1 MAKAYIIKHKETGVQ
16 FIASSGKRVWA
27 GPGHAKN
34 AYNQSS
40 YYHRDEDQEM
50 PTKTSVHPYNGKE
63 YKSSLPY
70 IEQDVWEVCCLDDK
84 EDKSNQALNFLVQCC
99 GRLTDRRLEAAIK
112 KFLEEHHE

>member
-27 GPGHAKN
+27 AAGHAKN

-40 YYHRDEDQEM
+40 YYHRDEDQKM
-50 PTKTSVHPYNGKE
+50 PTKICINSYNGRE
-63 YKSSLPY
+63 YESSLGY
-70 IEQDVWEVCCLDDK
+70 SEQAVWEVCCLDDK
-84 EDKSNQALNFLVQCC
+84 EDKSNQAMNFLVQCC
-99 GRLTDRRLEAAIK
+99 GRLTDRRLEAAIR